1 MLPSMGA
8 TYRARSFT
16 AGVLAVA
23 MWAAGCGDGA
33 IGALDGAVT
42 EDLTAAP
49 ADLGRHR
56 DLYSPPVPQ
65 VSVRGVLLDDDG
77 TPRESTVMSVCSQA
91 GCSYGK
97 SAVDGSFVVQRV
109 ALGVFTVH
117 SIDDWTTIPHRG
129 TVARTLLGSHDGEVL
144 EAGEM
149 RTPLMPLGVPLPADP
164 AVPGT
169 ILPGDGLALT
179 LRAADLD
186 LPLTAVDQ
194 SIAARR
200 IPDQRIPPFD
210 FPGEEVLAV
219 YCVLPWWT
227 TSKSPIGVSAT
238 VAAPAGSAVHFRSIS
253 GVTGLP
259 SAPAVGVASGDGL
272 SVATSDG
279 QGLGELTW
287 IVISR
292 PLAP

>member
-1 MLPSMGA
+1 MA
-8 TYRARSFT
+8 ICAI
-16 AGVLAVA
+16 
-23 MWAAGCGDGA
+23 GCGDAAVGA
-33 IGALDGAVT
+33 IDAAVT
-42 EDLTAAP
+42 EDLTAEP
-49 ADLGRHR
+49 TDLARPHR
-56 DLYSPPVPQ
+56 DLYSPPIPQ
-65 VSVRGVLLDDDG
+65 VSVHGALLDDDG
-77 TPRESTVMSVCSQA
+77 TPLVSTVMSVCSQA

-97 SAVDGSFVVQRV
+97 SGVDGSFVVPRV

-117 SIDDWTTIPHRG
+117 SIDDWTISPHRG

-149 RTPLMPLGVPLPADP
+149 RTPIMPLGVPLPAD
-164 AVPGT
+164 AAARGT
-169 ILPGDGLALT
+169 IEPGDGLALT
-179 LRAADLD
+179 LRPGDLD
-186 LPLTAVDQ
+186 LPLTAMDET
-194 SIAARR
+194 IAARR

-210 FPGEEVLAV
+210 FPGEQVLAV

-227 TSKSPIGVSAT
+227 TSKSPIGVSAP
-238 VAAPAGSAVHFRSIS
+238 VAAPAGSVIHFRSLS

-259 SAPAVGVASGDGL
+259 SAPALGVASGDGL

-292 PLAP
+292 PRAP